1 MRYAR
6 RADASV
12 VGRVWGRLLELE
24 FIDRSV
30 ALAAKA
36 FVSFFPLLIA
46 FASVLPVQGRDEML
60 RVIATRLGVS
70 GAAFDVVRQAF
81 ASPDVTRTATGFV
94 GVVVG
99 VAYAVSFTTALQ
111 RVYLRSWRRP
121 PGGGL
126 RNRGRGLLWL
136 TTVLGLLTFLSLLR
150 SVAGEVGSWVL
161 GLPASTALWW
171 WTARILLRGEVRWR
185 PLLPTAVLTGIGVW
199 LYAAAGSVWMPVTV
213 THNFEQFGTFGI
225 ALSFVSWFTGM
236 AFLLVVAAAVGPC
249 LVESNTAVARW
260 LSGPDAEPLTDGAAP
275 PLPGPARRVRL
286 ADAFGRGA
294 GGSGVDPNTG
304 STDPGSQPTA

>member
-1 MRYAR
+1 MRDGPPPRDAGNGASARARRTAMRYAR

-161 GLPASTALWW
+161 GLPAST
-171 WTARILLRGEVRWR
+171 G
-185 PLLPTAVLTGIGVW
+185 AV
-199 LYAAAGSVWMPVTV
+199 
-213 THNFEQFGTFGI
+213 
-225 ALSFVSWFTGM
+225 
-236 AFLLVVAAAVGPC
+236 VVDRAHP
-249 LVESNTAVARW
+249 VAR
-260 LSGPDAEPLTDGAAP
+260 
-275 PLPGPARRVRL
+275 
-286 ADAFGRGA
+286 
-294 GGSGVDPNTG
+294 
-304 STDPGSQPTA
+304 

>member
-1 MRYAR
+1 MRYAG

-12 VGRVWGRLLELE
+12 GGRVWGRLLELE

-150 SVAGEVGSWVL
+150 SVAGEVGSW
-161 GLPASTALWW
+161 GPRAT
-171 WTARILLRGEVRWR
+171 GQHG
-185 PLLPTAVLTGIGVW
+185 AV
-199 LYAAAGSVWMPVTV
+199 
-213 THNFEQFGTFGI
+213 
-225 ALSFVSWFTGM
+225 
-236 AFLLVVAAAVGPC
+236 VVDRAHP
-249 LVESNTAVARW
+249 VAR
-260 LSGPDAEPLTDGAAP
+260 
-275 PLPGPARRVRL
+275 
-286 ADAFGRGA
+286 
-294 GGSGVDPNTG
+294 
-304 STDPGSQPTA
+304 